1 MEAIHEIFMKSLNK
15 FLVVSFVINLI
26 TLGYYRKAN
35 LDFWNLNCA
44 EINFRTAG
52 DITQRGYVNN

>member
-1 MEAIHEIFMKSLNK
+1 MKSLNK